1 VSDQFKLFMGG
12 AEEPGWRR
20 LLIDNGARHIT
31 LSFRHLH
38 RRLPKTKPFI
48 LADRVPDGVE
58 IFLDSAAH
66 NAKRNEARE
75 HSLTLLDDY
84 VSFIKTN
91 LDRLTLFSE
100 FDALDDM
107 EWVQG
112 QRERIWD
119 GFPRDQFMAVWHAA
133 HGVDELRRL
142 ADHYSH
148 VGIPRADI
156 TPGVVVLL
164 RSLADTAAFHAI
176 GEADP
181 DVLRHAFSSA
191 STHSWLSATK
201 FGETIVWQ
209 NNRLK
214 RYPAK
219 MKEQARR
226 RHRMLFQGAG
236 FDAAAIEHDDHDEV
250 ARFTIWSFLRLEEYL
265 GSHRGRSTG
274 DAPRMTPANVENGSV
289 AVDGLPAPMRNSRV
303 TLPVLSGAPGKAPAL
318 LRAPVR
324 RCDACHVAATCP
336 GFLGGAE
343 CAYDIPVEI
352 KTKEQLLGLLQG
364 VIEMQ
369 TQRVVFARFSE
380 ELEGGY
386 PDANLSNEMDRL
398 MRVIGQAKN
407 IQDDRDFLEIT
418 MKSHAQAGVLSRIF
432 GVKEA
437 EPTHQLRRQL
447 GPAETDHVVATIIEA
462 ETVEESTNTNGH
474 AGGRNGT

>member
-1 VSDQFKLFMGG
+1 MTSEFKLYLGG
-12 AEEPGWRR
+12 AEEPGWRS
-20 LLIDNGARHIT
+20 LLIDNGARHIA

-48 LADRVPDGVE
+48 LADRVPDGVD
-58 IFLDSAAH
+58 IFLDSAAF
-66 NAKRNEARE
+66 NAKRNDDRE
-75 HSLTLLDDY
+75 HSLTLFDDY
-84 VSFIKTN
+84 VSFVKGN

-100 FDALDDM
+100 FDAITEL
-107 EWVQG
+107 EWVRT
-112 QRERIWD
+112 QREKIWD
-119 GFPRDQFMAVWHAA
+119 GFPREQFMPVWHAS

-142 ADHYSH
+142 AEHYGN

-156 TPGVVVLL
+156 SPAVVVLV
-164 RSLADTAAFHAI
+164 RSLADTASFHAI

-181 DVLRHAFSSA
+181 DVLRHAFTSA

-214 RYPAK
+214 RYPSK

-236 FDAAAIEHDDHDEV
+236 FNAAAIEHDDHDEV
-250 ARFTIWSFLRLEEYL
+250 ARFTVWSFLRLEEYL

-274 DAPRMTPANVENGSV
+274 DAARMTPANVENGSV

-303 TLPVLSGAPGKAPAL
+303 ALPVLSGAPGRPPAL
-318 LRAPVR
+318 VRAPVR

-343 CAYDIPVEI
+343 CAYDIPVEV

-369 TQRVVFARFSE
+369 TQRVVFGRFAE

-386 PDANLSNEMDRL
+386 PDPNLSNEMDRL
-398 MRVIGQAKN
+398 LRVIAQAKH
-407 IQDDRDFLEIT
+407 IQDDRDFLT
-418 MKSHAQAGVLSRIF
+418 LTVAAHAGAGVLSRIF
-432 GVKEA
+432 GEKQA
-437 EPTHQLRRQL
+437 EPTRQLQRQL
-447 GPAETDHVVATIIEA
+447 GPAETDHVIATVIEA
-462 ETVEESTNTNGH
+462 EPVEESINTNGH
-474 AGGRNGT
+474 ANGRNGT